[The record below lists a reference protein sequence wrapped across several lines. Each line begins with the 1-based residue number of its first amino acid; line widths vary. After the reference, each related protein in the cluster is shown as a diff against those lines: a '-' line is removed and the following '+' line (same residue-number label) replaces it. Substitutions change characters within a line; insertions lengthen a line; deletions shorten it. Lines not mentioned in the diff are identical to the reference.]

1 MSLLSDRS
9 PSTIEAGQFR
19 VRFKAMGTNCE
30 ILYRAN
36 SGQQAEQFR
45 QSAMDW
51 VKNFE
56 QRYSR
61 YKDDSLIGQIN
72 AAAGKEAISIT
83 EEDARLFEICDQ
95 MHFLTEGLF
104 DPTTLPLSRI
114 WDFKAPQPKVPPQEI
129 IQEALSKVGWKRVI
143 RDENSVNLPEK
154 GMGLDFGGFGKEYAV
169 DRVIELADQQGIEN
183 ILVNFGGDIHA
194 KGSPANGNCWH
205 VGVEDPKNPGS
216 PNFVIKLSN
225 MATATSGNYMRFFE
239 YQGRR
244 YGHLLDHRTGFPA
257 SYSCHSATVIAQ
269 TCLEAGIL
277 ATSCLIEGKEDGI
290 VRVDQYFGAEG
301 CIRAESGLRWTQ
313 QFHPYLVQN
322 EKN

>member
-1 MSLLSDRS
+1 MNLIPDRN
-9 PSTIEAGQFR
+9 PSMIEAGQFR

-30 ILYRAN
+30 ILYRAK
-36 SGQQAEQFR
+36 SKPQADQFR

-51 VKNFE
+51 VKTFE
-56 QRYSR
+56 RRYSR
-61 YKDDSLIGQIN
+61 YQEDSLVGRIN
-72 AAAGKEAISIT
+72 AAAGKEAIPIE
-83 EEDARLFEICDQ
+83 EEDARLFEICDN

-104 DPTTLPLSRI
+104 DPTTLPLSMI
-114 WDFKAPQPKVPPQEI
+114 WDFKAKKTTVPSEETIDQ
-129 IQEALSKVGWKRVI
+129 ALSKVGWKRII
-143 RDENSVNLPEK
+143 RDNQSVMLPEE

-169 DRVIELADQQGIEN
+169 DRIVELAVHQGIEN

-194 KGSPANGNCWH
+194 IGAPTDSPCWH

-216 PNFVIKLSN
+216 PNFVIKLFN

-257 SYSCHSATVIAQ
+257 SYTCHSASVIAQ

-277 ATSCLIEGKEDGI
+277 ATACLIEGKEEGI
-290 VRVDQYFGAEG
+290 VRVDQYYGAEG
-301 CIRAESGLRWTQ
+301 CIRSESGLRWTQ
-313 QFHPYLVQN
+313 QFHQYLVQN

>member
-1 MSLLSDRS
+1 MSPVKDIS
-9 PSTIEAGQFR
+9 PKAIQAGQFR

-30 ILYRAN
+30 ILFRAN
-36 SGQQAEQFR
+36 SEQQADQFR
-45 QSAMDW
+45 QEAMEW

-61 YKDDSLIGQIN
+61 YKDDSLIGRIN
-72 AAAGKEAISIT
+72 TAAGKEAIPIE

-95 MHFLTEGLF
+95 MHFLTQGLF

-114 WDFKAPQPKVPPQEI
+114 WNFKAPQPQVPGKEI
-129 IQEALSKVGWKRVI
+129 IEKALSKVGWKRVI
-143 RDENSVNLPEK
+143 RGKNSVMLPEE

-169 DRVIELADQQGIEN
+169 DRVIELAARHQIAN
-183 ILVNFGGDIHA
+183 ILVNFGGDVHA
-194 KGSPANGNCWH
+194 TGSPPNAPCWH
-205 VGVEDPKNPGS
+205 VGVEDPKKPGT

-257 SYSCHSATVIAQ
+257 SYTCHSATVIAK

-277 ATSCLIEGKEDGI
+277 ATTCLIEGKDAGI
-290 VRVDQYFGAEG
+290 VRVDQYYDAEG
-301 CIRAESGLRWTQ
+301 CIRSESGLRWTQ
-313 QFHPYLVQN
+313 QFHQYLVQN